1 MPRAKR
7 GFKARR
13 RRNRIMKAA
22 KGFRG
27 KRSSCHAA
35 ANEAVQHAWM
45 HMYKSRKQK
54 KRDFRSLWITRINA
68 AARTVG
74 VSYSKLIGQLHKAG
88 IDINRKMLAEIAIS
102 DPVAFAAIAKGLG
115 SHLPREVCS
124 EACGPTGSHVFVFG
138 PRPRPR
144 PAASGVARSRLARPP
159 RPSPRAT

>member
-102 DPVAFAAIAKGLG
+102 DPVAFAAIAK
-115 SHLPREVCS
+115 
-124 EACGPTGSHVFVFG
+124 A
-138 PRPRPR
+138 
-144 PAASGVARSRLARPP
+144 
-159 RPSPRAT
+159 

>member
-22 KGFRG
+22 SGFRG

-45 HMYKSRKQK
+45 HMYRSRKVK
-54 KRDFRSLWITRINA
+54 KREFRGLWIQRINA

-74 VSYSKLIGQLHKAG
+74 HSYSKLMGKLGKASIGL
-88 IDINRKMLAEIAIS
+88 NRKMLAEIAIS
-102 DPVAFAAIAKGLG
+102 DPVAFQAIAN
-115 SHLPREVCS
+115 
-124 EACGPTGSHVFVFG
+124 A
-138 PRPRPR
+138 
-144 PAASGVARSRLARPP
+144 
-159 RPSPRAT
+159 